1 MQHIQST
8 ADRVIDNVSTV
19 IVGKQGA
26 IELVVIALL
35 SSGHVL
41 IEDVPGVGKTTLAKS
56 IARSLGLTFNRIQF
70 TPDLLPSDVTGVTIF
85 NQQTSEFEFRHGPV
99 MSQIVLADE
108 VNRATP
114 KTQSALLEAM
124 EENQTTVDGKT
135 YALPDPFLVFATQN
149 PIEYEGT
156 FPLPEAQLDRFLMR
170 VSLGYPDREHELQI
184 LGDRQHEQPIDTVQ
198 QVLDANDILS
208 IQESV
213 QHIYVDELVH
223 GYIVDVVRATREHPD
238 VYLGASPRAS
248 LGLFRSGQA
257 LAAIRGRGYVVPDDV
272 KYLAEAVIAHRIIVS
287 PAARIRNIDTRTVVS
302 DVLDSVP
309 VPGASAT

>member
-1 MQHIQST
+1 
-8 ADRVIDNVSTV
+8 
-19 IVGKQGA
+19 
-26 IELVVIALL
+26 
-35 SSGHVL
+35 
-41 IEDVPGVGKTTLAKS
+41 
-56 IARSLGLTFNRIQF
+56 
-70 TPDLLPSDVTGVTIF
+70 
-85 NQQTSEFEFRHGPV
+85 
-99 MSQIVLADE
+99 
-108 VNRATP
+108 
-114 KTQSALLEAM
+114 M

-198 QVLDANDILS
+198 QVIDANDIRS
-208 IQESV
+208 IQEAV
-213 QHIYVDELVH
+213 QHIYVDELVC
-223 GYIVDVVRATREHPD
+223 GYIVDVIRATREHPD
-238 VYLGASPRAS
+238 IYLGASPRAS

-272 KYLAEAVIAHRIIVS
+272 KHLAEAVIAHRIIVS
-287 PAARIRNIDTRTVVS
+287 PAARIRNIDTRNIVS

>member
-1 MQHIQST
+1 MQNIQST

-19 IVGKQGA
+19 IVGKQSA

-198 QVLDANDILS
+198 QVIDANDIRS
-208 IQESV
+208 IQEAV
-213 QHIYVDELVH
+213 QHIYVDELVS
-223 GYIVDVVRATREHPD
+223 GYIVDLIRATREHPD
-238 VYLGASPRAS
+238 IYLGASPRAS

-272 KYLAEAVIAHRIIVS
+272 KHLAEAVIAHRIIVS
-287 PAARIRNIDTRTVVS
+287 PAARIRNIDTRNIVS
-302 DVLDSVP
+302 DVLTSVP